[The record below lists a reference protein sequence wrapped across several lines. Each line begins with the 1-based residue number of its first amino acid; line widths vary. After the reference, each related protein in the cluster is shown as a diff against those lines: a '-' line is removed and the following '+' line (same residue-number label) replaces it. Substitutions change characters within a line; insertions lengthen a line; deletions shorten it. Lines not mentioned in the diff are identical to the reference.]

1 VIYKAVPY
9 CLQPAGLNLGP
20 TNLQPSPKPR
30 RIFIGKRNF
39 GRKTKNKEQINFTME
54 TTPDQKLYDLG
65 SNPLVQDN
73 EGNNPL
79 HFILS
84 KTPCEKSHFDKA
96 LALFIDK
103 TPSLIHR
110 KNEGGFKPLHI
121 AIQTAR
127 LWPIET
133 LIGTDADIREPDP
146 DGNTILHF
154 LAGNLCSHP
163 LHSNEELISQVR
175 HFLFSWL
182 FDQSGQFL
190 G

>member
-1 VIYKAVPY
+1 
-9 CLQPAGLNLGP
+9 
-20 TNLQPSPKPR
+20 
-30 RIFIGKRNF
+30 
-39 GRKTKNKEQINFTME
+39 ME

-190 G
+190 W